1 MDEKLNLFTDKMKN
15 IYLKFEYLEKSKD
28 ELEYLLSLLEIDKKE
43 AKEILIYDEIKANNL
58 VEGYNDNLDFIEN
71 TLENN
76 KKKKNAKTEKEQRIL
91 NLYHGYNYILK
102 NNEINKENLK
112 KLYNLLSRNLLIPY
126 DIEHMGAYY
135 REDKVFIF
143 TSNNVL
149 KEPEEGFDFRVIEY
163 YMNKLIEFINEEH
176 KFKQDSDYFI
186 KSQIIHFY
194 FVYIHPYFD
203 VNGRTSRTLSM
214 WYLLNH
220 EKYPFILF
228 NQGINYHKNLYYE
241 SIIESKKYGNIT
253 IFIKYM
259 LKIIKEELEKEY
271 AILQIKQNNLEITAV
286 ERQAINYL
294 LTMKNNYTV
303 KDFYTFYRRY
313 NEFKSLK
320 EVHED
325 ILENLINKDIIKF
338 ERYTTN
344 GLYDDKRNYVFSLN
358 EDIFENYNKLIKK
371 QI

>member
-15 IYLKFEYLEKSKD
+15 IYVKFEYLKKAKE
-28 ELEYLLSLLEIDKKE
+28 ELENLISLLEIDKKE
-43 AKEILIYDEIKANNL
+43 VKDILIYDEIKANNL

-76 KKKKNAKTEKEQRIL
+76 KKKKNANTEKEQRIL

-102 NNEINKENLK
+102 NNDINRDNLK
-112 KLYNLLSRNLLIPY
+112 KLYDILSRNLLIPY
-126 DIEHMGAYY
+126 DLEHMGEYY
-135 REDKVFIF
+135 REEKVLIY
-143 TSNNVL
+143 TSSNVA
-149 KEPEEGFDFRVIEY
+149 KEPEEGFDFRVIDY
-163 YMNKLIEFINEEH
+163 YMNKLIEFINEDH
-176 KFKQDSDYFI
+176 KFIQDSDYFI

-214 WYLLNH
+214 WYLLNK
-220 EKYPFILF
+220 EKYPLILF
-228 NQGINYHKNLYYE
+228 NQGINYHKNLYYT
-241 SIIESKKYGNIT
+241 SIMEAKKYGDIT

-271 AILQIKQNNLEITAV
+271 AILEIKKNNIEITAS

-313 NEFKSLK
+313 NEFKSLR
-320 EVHED
+320 EVHEH
-325 ILENLINKDIIKF
+325 ILENLMEKEIIKYK
-338 ERYTTN
+338 RDTN
-344 GLYDDKRNYVFSLN
+344 KGLYDGKNNYVFSLN
-358 EDIFENYNKLIKK
+358 EDIFENYYKLVKK
-371 QI
+371 I

>member
-1 MDEKLNLFTDKMKN
+1 MNEKLNLFTDKMKN
-15 IYLKFEYLEKSKD
+15 IYVKFEYLEKAKE
-28 ELEYLLSLLEIDKKE
+28 ELENLISLLEIDKKE
-43 AKEILIYDEIKANNL
+43 VKDILVYDEIKANNL

-76 KKKKNAKTEKEQRIL
+76 KKKKNANTEKEQRIL

-102 NNEINKENLK
+102 NNDINRDNLK
-112 KLYNLLSRNLLIPY
+112 KLYDILSRNLLIPY
-126 DIEHMGAYY
+126 DLEHMGEYY
-135 REDKVFIF
+135 REEKVLIY
-143 TSNNVL
+143 TSSNVA
-149 KEPEEGFDFRVIEY
+149 KEPEEGFDFRVIDY
-163 YMNKLIEFINEEH
+163 YMNKLIEFINEDH
-176 KFKQDSDYFI
+176 KFMQDSDYFI

-214 WYLLNH
+214 WYLLNK

-228 NQGINYHKNLYYE
+228 NQGINYHKNLYYT
-241 SIIESKKYGNIT
+241 SIMEAKKYGNIT

-271 AILQIKQNNLEITAV
+271 AILEIKKNNIEITAL

-313 NEFKSLK
+313 NEFKSLR
-320 EVHED
+320 EVHEH
-325 ILENLINKDIIKF
+325 ILENLMEKEIIKYK
-338 ERYTTN
+338 RDTN
-344 GLYDDKRNYVFSLN
+344 KGLYDGKNNYVFSLN
-358 EDIFENYNKLIKK
+358 EDIFENYYKLVKNI
-371 QI
+371 